1 MRNGKLREILE
12 CAGRAKWETNHMNEL
27 DHAAKGLQQDKKVV
41 FTAQSCKKFHQRMLI
56 CKHAFEQGA
65 VPVNP
70 FNLFGYFLYELV
82 DRDLV
87 RCANNNVLKRCD
99 ELWVYGEISD
109 GVLAEMQMFKESG
122 KPMRYFEISNLPAE
136 VREISKDEIVFEDD
150 VKQHKNSV

>member
-1 MRNGKLREILE
+1 
-12 CAGRAKWETNHMNEL
+12 
-27 DHAAKGLQQDKKVV
+27 
-41 FTAQSCKKFHQRMLI
+41 MLI

-87 RCANNNVLKRCD
+87 RSGNNNLLRRCD

-109 GVLAEMQMFKESG
+109 GVLAEIQMFKDSK
-122 KPMRYFEISNLPAE
+122 KPVRFFDISNLPAE
-136 VREISKDEIVFEDD
+136 VKEISKNDLIFEDN
-150 VKQHKNSV
+150 VKQHKGAI